1 MASNASYPDVHSVVF
16 SRFIVLLLLIIYE
29 YHVVSVQF
37 MFQSYANSCCI
48 ELVARRQHPAS
59 FIFSRSSP
67 LWFALILK
75 SWRNI
80 C

>member
-1 MASNASYPDVHSVVF
+1 MASNASYPNVRSMAF
-16 SRFIVLLLLIIYE
+16 SRSIVLLLLIIYE
-29 YHVVSVQF
+29 YHVIFVQVT
-37 MFQSYANSCCI
+37 FQSYANSCCI